1 MRRTDKRQG
10 RKELGNCKDIITL
23 SLLYGQIN
31 RTLKQKPEV
40 GEGEMNK
47 TEEDILEKTCC
58 MNCTKLE
65 VEDDNGYPCCMCKE
79 LDIMISSITT
89 FYCSEFEMNNAEQQ
103 NRGIK

>member
-40 GEGEMNK
+40 GEGEMNNNK
-47 TEEDILEKTCC
+47 I
-58 MNCTKLE
+58 E
-65 VEDDNGYPCCMCKE
+65 V
-79 LDIMISSITT
+79 
-89 FYCSEFEMNNAEQQ
+89 
-103 NRGIK
+103 